1 MQAVGFSYGDQA
13 ETAGA
18 SDEAAGAGDAEPA
31 AEAAGAGAPG
41 GVPTVQPQ
49 PFVPRFEVPDDLR
62 DSLPETERM
71 HKVRGLFRI
80 TVTSDAQHQGLTAA
94 SGRHG
99 VTGAARPVCCAPH
112 SAAVQPHVDNSA
124 PCLLCTW
131 RVTSLL
137 APPDPTFRCMFH
149 LTPDTETG
157 SILG

>member
-1 MQAVGFSYGDQA
+1 MQAVGFSSGDEA

-80 TVTSDAQHQGLTAA
+80 TVTSDAQHQGLTVA

-99 VTGAARPVCCAPH
+99 EQEQHDLCAAHRIQLPFSHMLTTAHHASCAPG
-112 SAAVQPHVDNSA
+112 
-124 PCLLCTW
+124 
-131 RVTSLL
+131 
-137 APPDPTFRCMFH
+137 
-149 LTPDTETG
+149 E
-157 SILG
+157 